1 MNNKLYTIM
10 TRNAKGR
17 VLEAGV
23 QNIVEENNL
32 VRACQIE
39 PDTTFTIVR
48 FDLYTNR
55 ALVNCK
61 KGNKIFTAFFDFDFL
76 SENCLVVNNDKN
88 QVIESVYLPKYE
100 IDTKLKFTRYEVG
113 MGLTGAILF
122 GIIIGTVLIG
132 VSTWLI

>member
-1 MNNKLYTIM
+1 M
-10 TRNAKGR
+10 TRNAKGK
-17 VLEAGV
+17 VLEPSV

-39 PDTTFTIVR
+39 PNTEFTIVR

-61 KGNKIFTAFFDFDFL
+61 KGNKTFTAFFDFDFL